1 VQDVVDV
8 ATHRRVEVRVGPGPQ
23 RVSPLLLVEVEP
35 EAQAGRIDPPP
46 TDLAQP
52 PYSRMLRQ
60 GICDP
65 SQARG
70 VGDGGEAVAD
80 LVKCYPRRGGLPGT

>member
-1 VQDVVDV
+1 
-8 ATHRRVEVRVGPGPQ
+8 
-23 RVSPLLLVEVEP
+23 
-35 EAQAGRIDPPP
+35 
-46 TDLAQP
+46 
-52 PYSRMLRQ
+52 MLRQ